1 MGGCGG
7 RARGPRAG
15 FKRIVCIVI
24 STGTLFRKMFVA
36 SSARSGHLR
45 EERAL
50 ATQSVSINLCELSP
64 NDIESIVRNKK
75 KKKRKKNIINESIVV
90 ELSSNFSGT
99 TIVFVRVTFSRG
111 STRVQYFWWQ
121 VYVLTYTAIRPIGIY
136 VTA

>member
-36 SSARSGHLR
+36 SSARNGHLR

-50 ATQSVSINLCELSP
+50 AVSMCELSP

-75 KKKRKKNIINESIVV
+75 KKKKRKENIINESIVV
-90 ELSSNFSGT
+90 ELSSNSSGT
-99 TIVFVRVTFSRG
+99 TTRIVFVRVTFSRG